1 MYLILFLISYII
13 LLQQLFIAN
22 SAYNE
27 KKLFCDKY
35 CIVKR
40 IKRRANNITKND
52 TITLTTTNIFPDQFK
67 IFETT
72 INADDNDTI
81 ISTELLKEKI
91 LNQNDILS
99 SEFEIPQFA
108 CDRNHSDAAEIY
120 CQGDI
125 LHVVMMLGLYKDSK
139 TFVDKPLKKDPNEVI
154 ANFQQ
159 RFTKA
164 ITEDDRENV
173 KQFIEDNFGAE
184 GEELNECEL
193 SDWKEE
199 PERLLTIENNALRKF
214 ALQINYIWKDLCR
227 TVKKEVKEQPQRH
240 SLIYVP
246 NEFIVPGGRF
256 REYYYWDGY
265 WIIKGLLAS
274 GMQNTTRR
282 MIENFAY
289 LINTF
294 GFIPNGGRIYYLRR
308 SQPPLFIPM
317 VYEYY
322 AATKNDDF
330 LASVIETMEKELFFW
345 KTRRTVIIEKNGRN
359 YTVFRYRAD
368 SNVPRPESY
377 REDYVTTEHVLP
389 SKKRALWRD
398 IASAA
403 ESGWD
408 FSSRWFAD
416 QKTMETCETSNIA
429 PVDLN
434 AFMCWNMA
442 ILSHIHGH
450 LGNLTRRNELN
461 KERSM
466 FIDTFTDV
474 FYDKTEK
481 AWYDVNIRTG
491 KRNYEAYPSIAI
503 PLFAECY
510 RRLDTRMMTD
520 VLNTLQR
527 SGLLNFP
534 FGIPVSLINGTNQQW
549 DFPNG
554 WANVNHMI
562 IEGLRR
568 SNYYRMQQKAF
579 DIAQKW
585 INLNYQA
592 YLKDGKMWEKYD
604 VTKPYAHKAEG
615 GEYEI
620 QDGFG
625 WTNGVALDLLVTY
638 GKLLTFKDEM
648 KDKTASSTITISL
661 SSVLLLTL
669 LLLLLAKDDVIWLSY
684 I

>member
-1 MYLILFLISYII
+1 MHPLLFSIFYIFMM
-13 LLQQLFIAN
+13 QLFTAD
-22 SAYNE
+22 SECNE
-27 KKLFCDKY
+27 KLFHNRY
-35 CIVKR
+35 CV
-40 IKRRANNITKND
+40 IKRFKRRPNNITKND
-52 TITLTTTNIFPDQFK
+52 TITTETDTLLDQL
-67 IFETT
+67 EMM
-72 INADDNDTI
+72 TI
-81 ISTELLKEKI
+81 ISNNETIRIKQKQAI
-91 LNQNDILS
+91 FNQDDILS
-99 SEFEIPQFA
+99 SEFEPPEFA
-108 CDRNHSDAAEIY
+108 CNRNHSKAAEIY
-120 CQGDI
+120 CYGDI

-139 TFVDKPLKKDPNEVI
+139 TFVDKPLKKDPDEVT
-154 ANFQQ
+154 ADFQR
-159 RFTKA
+159 RFSKA
-164 ITEDDRENV
+164 VTEEDREQV
-173 KQFIEDNFGAE
+173 EQFIEDNFGVE
-184 GEELNECEL
+184 GEELDQCEL
-193 SDWKEE
+193 SDWQEE
-199 PERLLTIENNALRKF
+199 PERLLTIENSALRQF
-214 ALQINYIWKDLCR
+214 ALQINYIWKHLCR

-282 MIENFAY
+282 MIENFAH

-322 AATKNDDF
+322 AATKDDDF
-330 LASVIETMEKELFFW
+330 LASVIEAMEKELFFW
-345 KTRRTVIIEKNGRN
+345 KTRRSITIEKNGRN
-359 YTVFRYRAD
+359 YTVFRYRAE
-368 SNVPRPESY
+368 SNIPRPESY
-377 REDYVTTEHVLP
+377 REDYVTTQHVLP

-398 IASAA
+398 IASGA

-416 QKTMETCETSNIA
+416 RKTLETCETSNIA

-434 AFMCWNMA
+434 AFMCWNMG
-442 ILSHIHGH
+442 ILAHIHGH

-461 KERSM
+461 KERNI

-474 FYDKTEK
+474 FYDKREK
-481 AWYDVNIRTG
+481 AWFDVNIRTG
-491 KRNYEAYPSIAI
+491 KRNYETYPSIAI

-510 RRLDTRMMTD
+510 RRLDTRMMND

-527 SGLLNFP
+527 SGILNFP
-534 FGIPVSLINGTNQQW
+534 FGVPVSLIEGTNQQW

-579 DIAQKW
+579 DIARKW
-585 INLNYQA
+585 IDLNYKA

-604 VTKPYAHKAEG
+604 VTKPYEKKAGG

-620 QDGFG
+620 QNGFG

-638 GKLLTFKDEM
+638 GKLLSFKDEM
-648 KDKTASSTITISL
+648 KDVRSTSRTTTISPDFI
-661 SSVLLLTL
+661 LLLTL
-669 LLLLLAKDDVIWLSY
+669 TLLLMVNDNAIWLGMTALS
-684 I
+684 